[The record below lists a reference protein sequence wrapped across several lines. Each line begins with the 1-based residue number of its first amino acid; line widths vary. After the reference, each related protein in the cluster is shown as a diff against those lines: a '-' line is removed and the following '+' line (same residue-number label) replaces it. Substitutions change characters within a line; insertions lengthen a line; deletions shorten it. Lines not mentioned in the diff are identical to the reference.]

1 MQSLKKVFVAVAL
14 VLAQGALAGGG
25 SNSNSN
31 SKKGLDD
38 KTTVSFPSTNI
49 TTVIDDSRVRAAAIP
64 VFAVPAVAPIGLPS
78 MQIPTIPS
86 VNVPILDVRREG
98 RIGTRSTD
106 SALEV
111 RGRTSE
117 TGDLR
122 GSGGD
127 ATAEVRGGGTRVD
140 SGSSYQL
147 NAQLPLSNP
156 FAPWKT
162 NVPDFVPA
170 CQ

>member
-1 MQSLKKVFVAVAL
+1 MNKLKPVAVLAAL

-31 SKKGLDD
+31 SKKGIDD
-38 KTTVSFPSTNI
+38 KTTVTFPSTNI
-49 TTVIDDSRVRAAAIP
+49 TTVIDDSRVRAATIP

-78 MQIPTIPS
+78 AQVPGIPS
-86 VNVPILDVRREG
+86 VNVPILDLRRDG
-98 RIGTRSTD
+98 RIGKRSGD

-117 TGDLR
+117 VGDLR
-122 GSGGD
+122 G
-127 ATAEVRGGGTRVD
+127 ATADGTTEVRGSSGT
-140 SGSSYQL
+140 SYQL
-147 NAQLPLSNP
+147 NAQLPLANP